1 MRQADD
7 DSDLNGGVEGL
18 GGSFE
23 HFTSMA
29 GLEHL
34 NSLHSNH
41 QFAIFSNAHEA
52 GFSLSR

>member
-1 MRQADD
+1 MIQADD
-7 DSDLNGGVEGL
+7 DSDLNGGVGGL
-18 GGSFE
+18 GGGFE
-23 HFTSMA
+23 QFTTMA